1 MDVDHVDFDGGGGG
15 DVDMA
20 DENESNDAASSEPP
34 PRRSSRHEGKGKVE
48 YKDSVLSSEEESQS
62 EEEEEEEVEEDNES
76 SSDRG
81 RISKADYAEY
91 TDDLAELILPHLIEY
106 REKKGKDMQRF
117 PTHLRAEI
125 LDSYLKENK
134 LIGRVNT
141 ETFWNIA
148 ATKARDGKIVKP
160 NKGGRE
166 AGETSI
172 TYEHTIA
179 AETSAKRCTED
190 GTSELIARFNG
201 DIEKTK
207 EFAGMGL
214 ALREKR
220 KKFEEEHEK
229 LGNKP
234 ETAEE
239 AMSKLTRVVEGK
251 KIICVPL
258 VHIIS
263 SNTDTLSL
271 FPTPYCI
278 QKPIR
283 RYRHA

>member
-1 MDVDHVDFDGGGGG
+1 MDVDYVGFDGGGGG

-20 DENESNDAASSEPP
+20 DENESNDAASSNTP
-34 PRRSSRHEGKGKVE
+34 PRRTSSRQRDKKRVE
-48 YKDSVLSSEEESQS
+48 YKDADEEEVSDEDEHNSEEESES
-62 EEEEEEEVEEDNES
+62 EEEEEVEEDNES
-76 SSDRG
+76 YSDRG

-117 PTHLRAEI
+117 PTHLKAEI
-125 LDSYLKENK
+125 LNSFLKENK
-134 LIGRVNT
+134 LIGRLHP
-141 ETFWNIA
+141 EGFWDSAISM
-148 ATKARDGKIVKP
+148 ARDGKIVKQVP
-160 NKGGRE
+160 GGR
-166 AGETSI
+166 AVGETS
-172 TYEHTIA
+172 TVCENTKY
-179 AETSAKRCTED
+179 AETNAKKCTED

-207 EFAGMGL
+207 EFAQKCL
-214 ALREKR
+214 SLQEKR
-220 KKFEEEHEK
+220 KEFEEEHEK

-239 AMSKLTRVVEGK
+239 AMLKLARVVKGK

-263 SNTDTLSL
+263 SNTNTLSFYSQHL
-271 FPTPYCI
+271 I
-278 QKPIR
+278 
-283 RYRHA
+283 A